1 MKGIVAGL
9 DVGTHKVCAL
19 VGEIGDDRLNLIGCG
34 VAPCTG
40 LRKGV
45 VVNIEATVEAIRTAL
60 EEAQKSSG
68 TRTGTIVAG
77 VAGPHIRGL
86 NSHGIV
92 AVRGGEVN
100 HRDVERVIDA
110 ARAVAIPLDRQVLHV
125 LPQQFAVDDQEGVRN
140 PIGMAGVRLEAQI
153 HIITAAQSYEQNL
166 TKCCERAGVSPSELV
181 FEPLAG
187 AEAALFPEERE
198 LGVALLD
205 IGGGTTD
212 IVVFH
217 GGAVMHTAV
226 LPIGGSHVTN
236 DIAAGLRTPV
246 ADAERLKISYGV
258 ATNMVVGRDDMVQVP
273 GVGGR
278 EPRLIS
284 RRLLGEIIGPRMEEI
299 FALVQRELERSG
311 VAENLASGIVLVG
324 GTALLEGTQ
333 ELAER
338 SFNLPVRRG
347 LPIHLNGMPEDLMKP
362 MYTTAAGLLLHAAA
376 ESLPGLNLARFGRW
390 GRWRLRVSDWMR
402 EFF

>member
-1 MKGIVAGL
+1 MKNLIAGL
-9 DVGTHKVCAL
+9 DVGTSKVCAFIAEP
-19 VGEIGDDRLNLIGCG
+19 GGDGSPNLLGCG
-34 VAPCTG
+34 VVQCSG

-45 VVNIEATVEAIRTAL
+45 VVNIEATVEAIRAAL
-60 EEAQKSSG
+60 DEAQKSSG
-68 TRTGTIVAG
+68 ARAGAVVVG

-100 HRDVERVIDA
+100 NRDVERVIDA

-140 PIGMAGVRLEAQI
+140 PIGMTGVRLEARI
-153 HIITAAQSYEQNL
+153 HIVTAAQSYGQNL
-166 TKCCERAGVSPSELV
+166 TKCCERAGATPSEMV
-181 FEPLAG
+181 FEALAS
-187 AEAALFPEERE
+187 AAAALFPEERE
-198 LGVALLD
+198 LGVTLLD

-212 IVVFH
+212 IIVFH

-226 LPIGGSHVTN
+226 LPIGGNHITN
-236 DIAAGLRTPV
+236 DVAAGLRTPV
-246 ADAERLKISYGV
+246 ADAERLKLSYGV

-278 EPRLIS
+278 APRQIA

-299 FALVQRELERSG
+299 FALAQRELIRSG
-311 VAENLASGIVLVG
+311 VADNLASGIVLVG

-338 SFNLPVRRG
+338 TFNLPVRRG
-347 LPIHLNGMPEDLMKP
+347 LPANLKGMPEDMMKP
-362 MYTTAAGLLLHAAA
+362 MYTTAAGLVLHAAA
-376 ESLPGLNLARFGRW
+376 ESAPGMILRGGRRS
-390 GRWRLRVSDWMR
+390 RWRMRVSDWMR